1 LRIDSQ
7 KPWNK
12 TRGEKMAIDFRNLS
26 LTFDSAGGGEQH
38 ETGEVEF
45 NSTVIKAQAML
56 NGFDVRMTNA
66 DRELHQ
72 IKVDTNAARDG
83 KRVVVDV
90 ALLLRDRPNPID
102 AFEGRVDVVV
112 LAEVAA

>member
-1 LRIDSQ
+1 
-7 KPWNK
+7 
-12 TRGEKMAIDFRNLS
+12 MAIDFRNLT
-26 LTFDSAGGGEQH
+26 LAFDSAGGGEQH

-56 NGFDVRMTNA
+56 NGFDVKLTNA
-66 DRELHQ
+66 DREFHQ
-72 IKVDTNAARDG
+72 IKVDARTTKDG
-83 KRVVVDV
+83 RRVIVDV
-90 ALLLRDRPNPID
+90 ALLLRDRPDPID